1 MLELAL
7 FKTIVEYT
15 PLISIDLIVY
25 NDKSEVLLGKRVNPP
40 AYNFYFVP
48 GGRIYKD
55 EKIVDAFHRIC
66 HSELGQ
72 FVEYSSAKFCG
83 VYEHFYSDA
92 FVGQDIST
100 HYVVLAFEIR
110 VDTELLDLPSAQHT
124 EYSFMTVE
132 HIRNHSDVHYYT
144 KQYFS

>member
-1 MLELAL
+1 MLDFAL
-7 FKTIVEYT
+7 FKTIVGHT

-25 NDKSEVLLGKRVNPP
+25 NDRSDVLLGKRVNPP
-40 AYNFYFVP
+40 AQNYYFVP

-55 EKIVDAFHRIC
+55 EKISGAFHRIC

-72 FVEYSSAKFCG
+72 SVEYSSAKFRG

-92 FVGQDIST
+92 FVGKDIST
-100 HYVVLAFEIR
+100 HYVVLAFEICI
-110 VDTELLDLPSAQHT
+110 DTELLNLPSAQHN

-132 HIRNHSDVHYYT
+132 HIRNHPGVHYYT